1 MPSQCVFVWYL
12 CIFQG
17 GPYYNLLHS
26 LLGAYACYRPDV
38 GYVSNK
44 QSSLVFFKFEKN
56 RNVISYS
63 CENGIQQDART
74 IAPGRKANT
83 PGFLHTLALYH
94 LYNKHN
100 KFIIT
105 EFVILYFSE
114 MFYCEMPILKVNIQ
128 MTGTIHPAF
137 VIPN

>member
-1 MPSQCVFVWYL
+1 M
-12 CIFQG
+12 
-17 GPYYNLLHS
+17 
-26 LLGAYACYRPDV
+26 

-83 PGFLHTLALYH
+83 PGFLHTLALYTI
-94 LYNKHN
+94 YTTS
-100 KFIIT
+100 IT
-105 EFVILYFSE
+105 NLSS
-114 MFYCEMPILKVNIQ
+114 LNL
-128 MTGTIHPAF
+128 
-137 VIPN
+137 